1 MLSEK
6 RRATIM
12 AKLAEVVD
20 GHAPTHEGYG
30 GLVVKTRGNI
40 SDNDKSIT
48 TERLKSLARKKK
60 VTAATVAKAGK
71 ISRTWTPADGGMGA

>member
-20 GHAPTHEGYG
+20 GHAPTHEGSG

-40 SDNDKSIT
+40 
-48 TERLKSLARKKK
+48 
-60 VTAATVAKAGK
+60 
-71 ISRTWTPADGGMGA
+71 